1 MREKKREIVKRKMKK
16 ERKKWRESER
26 KGGLGCFDQWIS
38 SC

>member
-1 MREKKREIVKRKMKK
+1 MREKKRDSEKENE
-16 ERKKWRESER
+16 ERKKWRQSER